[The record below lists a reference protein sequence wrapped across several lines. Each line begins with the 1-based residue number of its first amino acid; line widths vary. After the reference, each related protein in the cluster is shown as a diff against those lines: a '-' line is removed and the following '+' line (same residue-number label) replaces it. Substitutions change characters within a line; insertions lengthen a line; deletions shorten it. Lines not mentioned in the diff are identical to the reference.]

1 MKKKKADRSPPEE
14 LRRQAEERMKFEGS
28 LPEEI
33 PPAEVQKL
41 IHDLRVHQIEL
52 EMQNDEL
59 RQTQEILEESRR
71 RYLDLYDFA
80 PIGYLTLD
88 RLGFIKEAN
97 LTTAGLLQVER
108 PRLIDIHFAHFLVP
122 EDRGAF
128 RRHLNLVLEEEERQ
142 TIELRLKRKDG
153 HEFFTLLESAFH
165 LDAEGISLCRTVFTD
180 ISQRRQAEADLKESE
195 ARYRS
200 LFQDNHA
207 VMLLIDPKTG
217 DIVDANPAACAFYGF
232 SKEELTARK
241 ITEINT
247 LSPEE
252 VFAEM
257 ELAKKDKRRQFH
269 FRHRLARGEV
279 RDVEVFSG
287 PLRLQGQDLLY
298 SIIHDITARVQAEE
312 ALQRQQEELQIILD
326 SVPAMI
332 FYKDQ
337 ENRFIRTNKALE
349 VTLGLPKEELD
360 GKSLFD
366 LYPSQ
371 ADAYWK
377 DDQEVIRSGHPKRN
391 IVETLETPE
400 GVRWLQTDKIPYRDA
415 RGKIIGVIGFA
426 VDITERQRAEE
437 ALKRAQ
443 VELEERVKERT
454 EELKQTV
461 EQLQEEVMERQR
473 AENILQARLRLVEFA
488 ESYPQEEFPQA
499 TLDEL
504 EALTGSTIG
513 FYHLVAA
520 DHKTLL
526 LQSWS
531 TNTLKNMCT
540 ANGKGR
546 HYDIA
551 EAGVWVDCVH
561 QRRPV
566 IHNDYAALPH
576 RRGLPSG
583 HAPMVRE
590 LVVPILRG
598 DKVVAIIGVGN
609 KPVDYDEQDVEMVSL
624 LGDFW
629 WDIAERQRAEVA
641 IRKLNEDLEQRVHE
655 RTAELEIANKELDA
669 FSYSVSHD
677 LKTPLRII
685 QGFAKM
691 LLGKHSSQLD
701 AEGLRLL
708 DVVCNNTK
716 LMSQLVDDLLSL
728 SRLGRKQIRKSALN
742 LTALTNQV
750 FQQLQSQEPE
760 RNLQL
765 AIGDLP
771 EAPGDHNL
779 IKQVM
784 INLLGNAVKY
794 SRSRTIAEIEVGG
807 WSAPGENVYY
817 VKDNGSGFDERYAQ
831 NLFGVFQRLHGSE
844 EFEGTGVGLA
854 IVQRIIQRHGGRV
867 CAEGKVGA
875 GATFYFS
882 LPK

>member
-1 MKKKKADRSPPEE
+1 MKKRKADHSQAEE
-14 LRRQAEERMKFEGS
+14 LRRQAEARLKTDKP

-33 PPAEVQKL
+33 SPAEAQKL
-41 IHDLRVHQIEL
+41 IHELRVHQIEL

-59 RQTQEILEESRR
+59 RQAQEIIEESRR

-80 PIGYLTLD
+80 PVGFLTLD

-97 LTTAGLLQVER
+97 LTAAGLLQVER
-108 PRLIDIHFAHFLVP
+108 PRLIDVHFAHFMVL
-122 EDRGAF
+122 EDRAAF
-128 RRHLNLVLEEEERQ
+128 RRHLNLGLQGREAQ
-142 TIELRLKRKDG
+142 TFEVRLQRKD
-153 HEFFTLLESAFH
+153 EPAFFALLESAFYQ
-165 LDAEGISLCRTVFTD
+165 DAAGSSLVRIAFSD
-180 ISQRRQAEADLKESE
+180 ISQRRQAEAGLRESE

-207 VMLLIDPKTG
+207 VILLIDPTTG

-232 SKEELTARK
+232 SREELTARK

-247 LSPEE
+247 LSPEQ

-257 ELAKKDKRRQFH
+257 QRAKQDNRRQFH
-269 FRHRLARGEV
+269 FRHRLAGGEV
-279 RDVEVFSG
+279 RDVEVSSG
-287 PLRLQGQDLLY
+287 PIRLQGQDLLY

-312 ALQRQQEELQIILD
+312 ALQRQREELQIILD

-332 FYKDQ
+332 FYKDK
-337 ENRFIRTNKALE
+337 ENRFIRTNKALAE
-349 VTLGLPKEELD
+349 ATGLSKEEMD

-371 ADAYWK
+371 ADDYWK
-377 DDQEVIRSGHPKRN
+377 DDQEVMRTTIPKRN
-391 IVETLETPE
+391 IVETLGTPE
-400 GVRWLQTDKIPYRDA
+400 GVRWVQTDKIPYRDDH
-415 RGKIIGVIGFA
+415 GNIIGIIGFS
-426 VDITERQRAEE
+426 VDITERQQAEE
-437 ALKRAQ
+437 ALRRAHD
-443 VELEERVKERT
+443 ELEQRVEERT

-461 EQLQEEVMERQR
+461 EQLQEEVMERHR
-473 AENILQARLRLVEFA
+473 AENILRARLRLVEFA

-513 FYHLVAA
+513 FYHLVDA
-520 DHKTLL
+520 DQRTLL

-551 EAGVWVDCVH
+551 EAGVWAECVP

-576 RRGLPSG
+576 RRGLPPG
-583 HAPMVRE
+583 HAPVVRE

-629 WDIAERQRAEVA
+629 WDIAERQRAEA
-641 IRKLNEDLEQRVHE
+641 EIRKLNEELEQRVQE
-655 RTAELEIANKELDA
+655 RTAELETINQDLDA

-677 LKTPLRII
+677 LKAPLRTLK
-685 QGFAKM
+685 GFSRM
-691 LLGKHSSQLD
+691 LLDEHSSRLD

-708 DVVCNNTK
+708 NVVCDQSRN
-716 LMSQLVDDLLSL
+716 MAQLIDDLLGL
-728 SRLGRKQIRKSALN
+728 SRLGRQPIRKSAID
-742 LTALTNQV
+742 LTAMTNRV

-760 RNLQL
+760 RKFQL

-771 EAPGDHNL
+771 EARGDHNL
-779 IKQVM
+779 LKQVM
-784 INLLGNAVKY
+784 INLLANAVKY
-794 SRSRTIAEIEVGG
+794 SKGRETAAIEVGG
-807 WSAPGENVYY
+807 RSAGDENIYY
-817 VKDNGSGFDERYAQ
+817 VKDNGVGFDERYGHK
-831 NLFGVFQRLHGSE
+831 LFGVFQRLHGSE
-844 EFEGTGVGLA
+844 EYEGTGVGLA

-867 CAEGKVGA
+867 WAEGKVGA